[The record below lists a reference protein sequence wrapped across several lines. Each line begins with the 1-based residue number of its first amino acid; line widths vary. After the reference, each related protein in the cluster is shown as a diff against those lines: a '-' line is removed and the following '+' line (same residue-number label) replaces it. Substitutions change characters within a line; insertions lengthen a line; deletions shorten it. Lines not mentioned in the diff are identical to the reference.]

1 MKDFHAWLTDITNDL
16 RAEVEP
22 PRPELE
28 ALPTIDPNRIHDALI
43 SAIKSVAW
51 RAQNSIPMESRIE
64 KKLANLRTLYGKI
77 VLMVEREVKQGLRHP
92 NELKELAVTTGA
104 WVNRVNKAT
113 MNINAGDIPYW
124 PHKDQ
129 YVPFHIKH

>member
-1 MKDFHAWLTDITNDL
+1 MKDFHAWLSDLTIDL
-16 RAEVEP
+16 RAGIEP
-22 PRPELE
+22 PKEPK
-28 ALPTIDPNRIHDALI
+28 ADTKVDPNSIHDALI

-51 RAQNSIPMESRIE
+51 RAQNQIPMEDRIE

-77 VLMVEREVKQGLRHP
+77 SLQIDREVKQGLRHP
-92 NELKELAVTTGA
+92 NELKELAARTGA
-104 WVNRVNKAT
+104 WVDKVNKAT
-113 MNINAGDIPYW
+113 MNINAGDIPIW